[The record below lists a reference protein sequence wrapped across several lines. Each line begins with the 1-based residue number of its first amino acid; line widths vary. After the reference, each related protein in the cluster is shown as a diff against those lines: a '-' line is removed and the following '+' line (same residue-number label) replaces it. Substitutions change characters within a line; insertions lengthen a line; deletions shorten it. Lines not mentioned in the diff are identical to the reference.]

1 MLSIAVNTEYLEL
14 SKYLEKITVNLM
26 LLVCPIAQLSMG
38 RILTCIYTFEVLN
51 NGRFEDM
58 TNVMKNDHAG
68 SIITMANL
76 MAGSPRTR
84 LPQNG
89 YSKIDNTTDN
99 NYINVQYKESI
110 QKNFQRLYISSL
122 FIHSYRHHLLSLYE
136 KLKWTNIHL
145 KKSKSIHKLKSY
157 SWISFLPIC
166 WSVVICCTRFWLR
179 SLRFCSCSSPRWAIS
194 LSTAATYLI
203 GIYYIFR

>member
-1 MLSIAVNTEYLEL
+1 
-14 SKYLEKITVNLM
+14 M
-26 LLVCPIAQLSMG
+26 LLVCPMAQLSMG

-136 KLKWTNIHL
+136 KLK
-145 KKSKSIHKLKSY
+145 
-157 SWISFLPIC
+157 
-166 WSVVICCTRFWLR
+166 
-179 SLRFCSCSSPRWAIS
+179 
-194 LSTAATYLI
+194 
-203 GIYYIFR
+203 

>member
-1 MLSIAVNTEYLEL
+1 
-14 SKYLEKITVNLM
+14 M

-110 QKNFQRLYISSL
+110 QKISNAFTFLAYL
-122 FIHSYRHHLLSLYE
+122 FI
-136 KLKWTNIHL
+136 
-145 KKSKSIHKLKSY
+145 
-157 SWISFLPIC
+157 P
-166 WSVVICCTRFWLR
+166 
-179 SLRFCSCSSPRWAIS
+179 
-194 LSTAATYLI
+194 I
-203 GIYYIFR
+203 GITYFHCMKNLNEQISI

>member
-1 MLSIAVNTEYLEL
+1 MNKKYLESL
-14 SKYLEKITVNLM
+14 KYLEKITVNLL

-76 MAGSPRTR
+76 MAGSLCTR

-89 YSKIDNTTDN
+89 YSKIDSTTDN

-110 QKNFQRLYISSL
+110 QKKISNAFTFVVYL
-122 FIHSYRHHLLSLYE
+122 FIPIKSL
-136 KLKWTNIHL
+136 TFI
-145 KKSKSIHKLKSY
+145 
-157 SWISFLPIC
+157 
-166 WSVVICCTRFWLR
+166 V
-179 SLRFCSCSSPRWAIS
+179 
-194 LSTAATYLI
+194 
-203 GIYYIFR
+203 

>member
-14 SKYLEKITVNLM
+14 LKYLEKITVNLM

-99 NYINVQYKESI
+99 NYINVQYKVSI

-136 KLKWTNIHL
+136 KLK
-145 KKSKSIHKLKSY
+145 
-157 SWISFLPIC
+157 
-166 WSVVICCTRFWLR
+166 
-179 SLRFCSCSSPRWAIS
+179 
-194 LSTAATYLI
+194 
-203 GIYYIFR
+203 